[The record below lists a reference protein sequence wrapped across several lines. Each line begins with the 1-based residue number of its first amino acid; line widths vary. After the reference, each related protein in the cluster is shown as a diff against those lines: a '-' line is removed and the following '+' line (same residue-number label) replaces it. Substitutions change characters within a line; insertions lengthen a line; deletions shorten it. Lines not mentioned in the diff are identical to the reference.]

1 MHNPPLLVLVGGF
14 LGAGKTSLLIR
25 SARIL
30 ASRGLRTAM
39 IANDQAE
46 DLVDT
51 SLASRSTHWTDEIA
65 GGCFCCRF
73 DEFAAAAEKL
83 ARHQPDVIFAEPVGS
98 CTDLVATVLRPLRD
112 LHCAEYR
119 IAPLSVLVDPFQADE
134 ILNGPAD
141 IAYLFQKQLEEA
153 DLVCFTKSDLG
164 DAECALPVEKPLR
177 FVSAKTGAGV
187 EAWLDEVSNGRIA
200 AGVSSLELDYQRYAR
215 AEAALGWLNASVEL
229 NLENPIPPVALIGP
243 LMDEI
248 DAKLTER
255 NAVIAHLK
263 LIDETPSGF
272 LKAAI
277 CRNGSE
283 PDIEGDML
291 SPASQ
296 RHRITLNLRAQ
307 ADPEFLRTTVVAALE
322 RMPRQVTI
330 LKLSAFRPAEP
341 KPQYR
346 YAEREAAAPARYGI

>member
-1 MHNPPLLVLVGGF
+1 MWEPPLLLLVGGF
-14 LGAGKTSLLIR
+14 LGAGKTSLLVR

-30 ASRGLRTAM
+30 ASRGLKTAM
-39 IANDQAE
+39 ITNDQAE

-51 SLASRSTHWTDEIA
+51 SVASRNADWTDEVA

-83 ARHQPDVIFAEPVGS
+83 SRHEPDVIFAEPVGS
-98 CTDLVATVLRPLRD
+98 CTDLAATVLRPLRE
-112 LHCAEYR
+112 LYSTEYR
-119 IAPLSVLVDPFQADE
+119 IGPLSVLVDPFRIEE

-164 DAECALPVEKPLR
+164 DPEPTLPVEKPLR
-177 FVSAKTGAGV
+177 FLSAKTGAGV
-187 EAWLDEVSNGRIA
+187 EAWLDEVSSGRIA
-200 AGVSSLELDYQRYAR
+200 VGNTSLELDYKRYAR
-215 AEAALGWLNASVEL
+215 AEAALGWLNASIEL
-229 NLENPIPPVALIGP
+229 NLENPMPPIAVIGP

-248 DAKLTER
+248 DSGLSER
-255 NAVIAHLK
+255 DAAIAHLK
-263 LIDETPSGF
+263 LLDETPSGF

-283 PDIEGDML
+283 PEIEGDML
-291 SPASQ
+291 SPASP
-296 RHRITLNLRAQ
+296 RHCITLNLRAQ
-307 ADPEFLRTTVVAALE
+307 ADPEFLKITVKSALARIPGQVA
-322 RMPRQVTI
+322 I
-330 LKLSAFRPAEP
+330 SKLSAFRPSEP

-346 YAEREAAAPARYGI
+346 YG